1 LLPQIARAVSS
12 MKAGLEPAT
21 LHATAVDY
29 GAKIEVTGPDG
40 AVAKGVLYFSRRKD
54 RFTLTLDDSGDPG
67 LAARVRTAAV
77 KACGPRLK
85 GAEPKQE
92 QIPRA
97 GAPLSGVPEVD
108 EHLASVLPNLHAV
121 GIFPDDMQPI
131 PYGLKLVFGEG
142 KHRSVINLYHSRK
155 KGLSIVAGKGKG
167 QAGAEDIVRMLRGDP
182 VLPADE
188 AALDTWIGTDEA
200 GKGDYFGPLSTAA
213 VLLDRDSAD
222 QVVAMGATDSKQ
234 LDDRRLMGLAVQLRK
249 LLGRKRSVVAINPT
263 RYNELYADL
272 RRNNRKLNDLVA
284 WTHGRAVGDLVDR
297 DLTFDAVVV
306 DRFASIALIRR
317 HMPGGVRVIARPK
330 AEDNP
335 AVAAASILARAR
347 YLERLA
353 QLSEEFGVGLRPG
366 AGQPVIEIGRELVR
380 KHGEEILWRAGK
392 HHFRTTETIL
402 AG

>member
-1 LLPQIARAVSS
+1 MLSQVARAISS

-21 LHATAVDY
+21 LHASAVDY

-40 AVAKGVLYFSRRKD
+40 AVARGVLYFSKRKD
-54 RFTLTLDDSGDPG
+54 RYTLTLDDSSDPG
-67 LAARVRTAAV
+67 LSDRIRTAAI

-85 GAEPKQE
+85 GAEPRQE
-92 QIPRA
+92 QIPHV
-97 GAPLSGVPEVD
+97 GAPLSGVPQVD
-108 EHLASVLPNLHAV
+108 EHVAAVLPRLHAV
-121 GIFPDDMQPI
+121 GIFPQDMQPI

-142 KHRSVINLYHSRK
+142 KLSSTVSLYYSKK

-167 QAGAEDIVRMLRGDP
+167 HAGAEDIARMLRGEP
-182 VLPADE
+182 ELPADE
-188 AALDTWIGTDEA
+188 ASLDRWIGTDEA

-213 VLLDRDSAD
+213 VLLDRDSAE
-222 QVVAMGATDSKQ
+222 QVVALGATDSKQ
-234 LDDRRLMGLAVQLRK
+234 LNNKRLLVIAAGLRK
-249 LLGRKRSVVAINPT
+249 LLGRNHSVVAINPI

-306 DRFASIALIRR
+306 DRFASKALIRR
-317 HMPGGVRVIARPK
+317 NMPGGLRILARPK

-353 QLSEEFGVGLRPG
+353 QLSEEFGVEIRSG
-366 AGQPVIEIGRELVR
+366 AGQPVIEAGRKLVQM
-380 KHGEEILWRAGK
+380 HGEEILWKVGK
-392 HHFRTTETIL
+392 HHFRTTQTIL
-402 AG
+402 GR